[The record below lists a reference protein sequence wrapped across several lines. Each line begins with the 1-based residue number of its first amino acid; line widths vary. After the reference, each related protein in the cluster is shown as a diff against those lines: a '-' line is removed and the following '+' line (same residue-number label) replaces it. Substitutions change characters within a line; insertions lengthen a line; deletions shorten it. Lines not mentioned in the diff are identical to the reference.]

1 MGTTGR
7 ALLFTVVFGSKD
19 QANFHL
25 LGVQHLSE
33 VPLWEPER
41 SRERKISDHVVM
53 DLVSALLLLFSC

>member
-19 QANFHL
+19 RANFHL

-41 SRERKISDHVVM
+41 SRERKISDHVVT
-53 DLVSALLLLFSC
+53 DLVSALLLFSC